1 MRQLIELQQQLVPEL
16 LGLMRKRYRILKQV
30 MLAGTIGRRALANSL
45 FMTERILR
53 TETELLKEQG
63 LLIIQSSGM
72 QISEEGMKVLEAF
85 EALGQNFI
93 GHADLEQ
100 KLQDMFGL
108 QYVTVVS
115 GNADES
121 ELTKKEMGLATSRLL
136 KQSIRSND
144 VVAITGGT
152 TTAHVAKY
160 ITLPSAVKNVTFVPA
175 RGGLGESVDYQ
186 ANTIASTMA
195 KRTSCQYR
203 LLHVPDHISA
213 EAYESMM
220 QEPTIKE
227 IVEVIRSARIVVHG
241 IGDAKVMARRR
252 KTELKEIE
260 AMLEEGALA
269 ESFGFYFN
277 RQGELVHKM
286 KTVGM
291 RLEDIA
297 KTEMLIAVAGGES
310 KAEAIAAIMRT
321 GYDHALVTDEGAARA
336 IIALY
341 SN

>member
-16 LGLMRKRYRILKQV
+16 LEIMQKRYRILKQV
-30 MLAGTIGRRALANSL
+30 MLAGTIGRRALASSL
-45 FMTERILR
+45 FMTERVLR

-72 QISEEGMKVLEAF
+72 QISEEGMKVLEVF
-85 EALGQNFI
+85 ESLGQDII
-93 GHADLEQ
+93 GNSDLEQ
-100 KLQDMFGL
+100 KLQELFGL
-108 QYVTVVS
+108 QHITVVS

-121 ELTKKEMGLATSRLL
+121 ELTRKEMGLATSKLL
-136 KQSIRSND
+136 KQCIRSDD

-152 TTAHVAKY
+152 STAQVAKFL
-160 ITLPSAVKNVTFVPA
+160 TLPSTVKNVTFVPA

-186 ANTIASTMA
+186 ANTIASMMA
-195 KRTSCQYR
+195 KRTSGQYR
-203 LLHVPDHISA
+203 LLHVPDHISS

-220 QEPTIKE
+220 QEPLIKE

-252 KTELKEIE
+252 KTDLKEVQ
-260 AMLEEGALA
+260 AMLDEGALA

-297 KTEMLIAVAGGES
+297 RTEMLIAVAGGAS

-321 GYDHALVTDEGAARA
+321 GYDHALITDEGAARA
-336 IIALY
+336 IIAQY
-341 SN
+341 EH

>member
-16 LGLMRKRYRILKQV
+16 LEMMRKRYKILKQV
-30 MLAGTIGRRALANSL
+30 MLAGTIGRRALASSL
-45 FMTERILR
+45 FMTERVLR
-53 TETELLKEQG
+53 TETDILKEQG
-63 LLIIQSSGM
+63 LLTILSSGM

-85 EALGQNFI
+85 EALGQMILGNS
-93 GHADLEQ
+93 DLEQ
-100 KLQDMFGL
+100 QLQDMFGIP
-108 QYVTVVS
+108 YIRVVS
-115 GNADES
+115 CNSDES
-121 ELTKKEMGLATSRLL
+121 ELTKKEMGLETSKLL
-136 KQSIRSND
+136 RQSIRSND

-160 ITLPSAVKNVTFVPA
+160 LTLPSTVKNVMFVPA

-186 ANTIASTMA
+186 ANTIASMMA
-195 KRTSCQYR
+195 KRTAGQYR
-203 LLHVPDHISA
+203 LLHVPDHISS

-252 KTELKEIE
+252 KTGFTEIQ

-297 KTEMLIAVAGGES
+297 QTEMLIAVAGGES

-321 GYDHALVTDEGAARA
+321 GYDHALITDEGAARA
-336 IIALY
+336 IIAQY
-341 SN
+341 AK

>member
-16 LGLMRKRYRILKQV
+16 LEMMRKRYKILKQV
-30 MLAGTIGRRALANSL
+30 MLAGTIGRRALASSL
-45 FMTERILR
+45 FMTERVLR
-53 TETELLKEQG
+53 TETDILKEQG
-63 LLIIQSSGM
+63 LLTILSSGM

-85 EALGQNFI
+85 EALGQMILGNS
-93 GHADLEQ
+93 DLEQ
-100 KLQDMFGL
+100 QLQDMFGIP
-108 QYVTVVS
+108 YIRVVS
-115 GNADES
+115 GNSDES
-121 ELTKKEMGLATSRLL
+121 ELTKKEMGLETSKLL
-136 KQSIRSND
+136 RQSIRSND

-160 ITLPSAVKNVTFVPA
+160 LTLPSTVKNVMFVPA

-186 ANTIASTMA
+186 ANTIASMMA
-195 KRTSCQYR
+195 KRTAGQYR
-203 LLHVPDHISA
+203 LLHVPDHISS

-252 KTELKEIE
+252 KTGFTEIQ

-297 KTEMLIAVAGGES
+297 QTEMLIAVAGGES

-321 GYDHALVTDEGAARA
+321 GYDHALITDEGAARA
-336 IIALY
+336 IIAQY
-341 SN
+341 AK